1 MAYTYTNAQFRSILN
16 GLGFRKRGLSE
27 PQFPVSSDN
36 SSLGDTATVQAIID
50 FQRYFNLAPDGIV
63 GPLTMAKAEKQMH
76 VIHYELDLIMQP
88 NPPLRPQPPLY
99 GSQTSAAV
107 RDFRRR
113 YGFEPDGNP
122 NNDFVADIAVRRKLD
137 QLTPGLASSE
147 SELDSITSESA
158 TV

>member
-16 GLGFRKRGLSE
+16 GLGFRKRGLGE

-36 SSLGDTATVQAIID
+36 SSLRDTATVQAIID
-50 FQRYFNLAPDGIV
+50 FQRYFSLLPDAIV

-99 GSQTSAAV
+99 GPQTSAAV
-107 RDFRRR
+107 RDFRRH
-113 YGFEPDGNP
+113 YGFEPDGDP
-122 NNDFVADIAVRRKLD
+122 NSDFVADIAVRRKLD

-147 SELDSITSESA
+147 FDSITSEST

>member
-1 MAYTYTNAQFRSILN
+1 MTYAYTNAQFRSILN
-16 GLGFRKRGLSE
+16 GLGFRKPGIGE
-27 PQFPVSSDN
+27 PKFPVSSDN
-36 SSLGDTATVQAIID
+36 TPMSDNATVQAIIT
-50 FQRYFNLAPDGIV
+50 FQQYFGLNPDGIV
-63 GPLTMAKAEKQMH
+63 GPLTMGKAEKQMH

-99 GSQTSAAV
+99 GPQTSAAV

-113 YGFEPDGNP
+113 YGFEPDGDP
-122 NNDFVADIAVRRKLD
+122 NSDFVADIAVRRKLD

-147 SELDSITSESA
+147 FDSITSEST

>member
-1 MAYTYTNAQFRSILN
+1 
-16 GLGFRKRGLSE
+16 
-27 PQFPVSSDN
+27 
-36 SSLGDTATVQAIID
+36 
-50 FQRYFNLAPDGIV
+50 
-63 GPLTMAKAEKQMH
+63 MAKAEKQMH

-137 QLTPGLASSE
+137 QLTPGLSSSE
-147 SELDSITSESA
+147 FDSITSEST

>member
-1 MAYTYTNAQFRSILN
+1 M
-16 GLGFRKRGLSE
+16 
-27 PQFPVSSDN
+27 
-36 SSLGDTATVQAIID
+36 GDKSTVQAIIG
-50 FQRYFNLAPDGIV
+50 FQRYFNLDPDGIV

-99 GSQTSAAV
+99 GPQTCAAV

-122 NNDFVADIAVRRKLD
+122 YNDFVADLAVRRKLD
-137 QLTPGLASSE
+137 AVTPGLAASE
-147 SELDSITSESA
+147 SDSLTSESA

>member
-1 MAYTYTNAQFRSILN
+1 MTYAYTNAQFRSILN
-16 GLGFRKRGLSE
+16 GLGFRNRGPSE
-27 PQFPVSSDN
+27 REFPVSSDN
-36 SSLGDTATVQAIID
+36 SPMGDKSTVQAIIG
-50 FQRYFNLAPDGIV
+50 FQRYFNLDPDGIV

-99 GSQTSAAV
+99 GPQTCAAV

-122 NNDFVADIAVRRKLD
+122 YNDFVADLAVRRKLD
-137 QLTPGLASSE
+137 AVTPGLAASE
-147 SELDSITSESA
+147 SDSLTSESA

>member
-1 MAYTYTNAQFRSILN
+1 MAYAYTNAQFRSILN
-16 GLGFRKRGLSE
+16 GLGFRKPGLNESK
-27 PQFPVSSDN
+27 FPVSSDN
-36 SSLGDTATVQAIID
+36 SSMGDKSTVQAITD

-99 GSQTSAAV
+99 GSQTSVAV

-122 NNDFVADIAVRRKLD
+122 NSDSVADLAVRRKLD
-137 QLTPGLASSE
+137 ELTPGLAASE
-147 SELDSITSESA
+147 FDSITSESA